1 MKTNVQLSPESEHA
15 SFLHTSV
22 LFFYGQLQE
31 RKTLTHH
38 PLAQDYFFLTV
49 CLWGDKKKLQAKITA
64 RQYTGREDPVKS
76 ARQIKDK

>member
-31 RKTLTHH
+31 ISRILSH
-38 PLAQDYFFLTV
+38 
-49 CLWGDKKKLQAKITA
+49 
-64 RQYTGREDPVKS
+64 KS
-76 ARQIKDK
+76 ICVWVFVGE

>member
-15 SFLHTSV
+15 SFLHMSV

-38 PLAQDYFFLTV
+38 PLAQDYFFNCV
-49 CLWGDKKKLQAKITA
+49 FVG
-64 RQYTGREDPVKS
+64 E
-76 ARQIKDK
+76 